1 MRYGKIMR
9 GKTSVDFSRLASEQ
23 DRELAMVMGD
33 DGLQKIVGLE
43 DRDLLRA
50 IGYKDIYIDR
60 LIGEGNVFKI
70 ATFEVPITASPRFA
84 NWPGVAVEVSAV
96 YPKTLDAWLRH
107 IETLEKRPFAEW
119 QRTAGYS
126 FATVDKNGRSDP
138 HFMTHDRFLASHQ
151 TALDLRAFLYFTV
164 RLTDLFTGNGFTV
177 NEQGER
183 QVAEYIMPNLPL
195 NQLRKLVLTDIEI
208 L

>member
-1 MRYGKIMR
+1 MRFGKIMR
-9 GKTSVDFSRLASEQ
+9 GKTPAEFLKLASEQ

-33 DGLQKIVGLE
+33 DGLQKIAGLE
-43 DRDLLRA
+43 GRDLLRA
-50 IGYKDIYIDR
+50 IGYTDEYIDH
-60 LIGEGNVFKI
+60 LIAAGNSFKLV
-70 ATFEVPITASPRFA
+70 TFEAGGKIIKPA
-84 NWPGVAVEVSAV
+84 NWAGVAAAVSEI
-96 YPKTLDAWLRH
+96 YPGTINAWLRY
-107 IETLEKRPFAEW
+107 LKVLRQRPFAEW

-126 FATVDKNGRSDP
+126 FATVDKNGRSDL
-138 HFMTHDRFLASHQ
+138 HFVTYERFLASHQ

-164 RLTDLFTGNGFTV
+164 RLTDLFTGNGFTA

-195 NQLRKLVLTDIEI
+195 DQLKKLVLTDIEI